1 MDVHIEGVD
10 KDLLEKSKEIA
21 EGADYG
27 TRRLSGPLFYVSSGI
42 ALAMSCF
49 QLYTAIFG
57 ALTGT
62 IQRSIH
68 LTFAIILCFLF
79 FPMTKKSKT
88 KGIPIYDLIL
98 AAIGG
103 FGALYVT
110 LFYAD
115 LVKRIGNPTPMD
127 VIMGVITILFVL
139 ESARRAIGFPLPL
152 ISALFIAYAFL
163 GPYLP
168 ELLAHRGY
176 GFRRVIDHLYLT
188 MEGIFGVPLWV
199 SSTFV
204 FAFVLF
210 GAILEKTGAMDYFM
224 KIAFSLV
231 GHTRGGPAKVAVVSS
246 AFMGTISGSGV
257 ANVVTT
263 GSVTIPLMKRLGF
276 KPEIA
281 GAIETAASG
290 NGQLMPPVMG
300 AAAFIMAEF
309 LGIPYLQVCA
319 AAALPAVID
328 QLALLGAVHLLSV
341 KYGLKGIPRKDLPKF
356 FPILIR
362 GLHFLIP
369 IGVLL
374 YYLIVKRATPLTSAA
389 AGIVTTIFIFF
400 IQAMLKSFGWGNPIR
415 ENKEPEGMSALNPF
429 ISFFTNMGDA
439 MYKAARMMAGIGAT
453 CACAGIVVGIVTLTG
468 AGLNMTNIII
478 GLSGGNLYFG
488 LFLTM
493 VTCLILGM
501 GVPTTAN
508 YVIMASIMAP
518 ALKAMNPDVPVI
530 AIHLFVFYFGIL
542 ADGTPPVCV
551 AAYAAAGIAGADPLK
566 TGVNA
571 FKLDMRTFL
580 LPFMFITAPAML
592 LINTTFIEAAWI
604 FVSASIGM
612 YALAASMQGF
622 LLTDLNWYERIILFG
637 SAVALVKPGLIT
649 DLLGLVGFTI
659 IYLLQRRA
667 LKRGGFNSE
676 QSPSFVQRP

>member
-1 MDVHIEGVD
+1 MESDKIGVD
-10 KDLLEKSKEIA
+10 QVSIEKSKEIA

-27 TRRLSGPLFYVSSGI
+27 ARRLKGTLFYISGAI
-42 ALAMSCF
+42 AIAMSCF

-62 IQRSIH
+62 LQRSIH
-68 LTFAIILCFLF
+68 LSFALILCFLF

-88 KGIPIYDLIL
+88 KQIPIYDLVL

-115 LVKRIGNPTPMD
+115 LVKRIGNPTPFD
-127 VIMGVITILFVL
+127 VVMGVITILFVL
-139 ESARRAIGFPLPL
+139 EAARRAIGLPLPL
-152 ISALFIAYAFL
+152 ISAIFIAYAFA

-168 ELLAHRGY
+168 DLLAHRGY

-309 LGIPYLQVCA
+309 LGIPYLQVVM

-341 KYGLKGIPRKDLPKF
+341 KFGLKGIPRKELPKF
-356 FPILIR
+356 FPIMVR
-362 GLHFLIP
+362 GLHFLVP
-369 IGVLL
+369 IAVLF
-374 YYLIVKRATPLTSAA
+374 YYLIIQRATPLTSAA

-400 IQAMLKSFGWGNPIR
+400 IQAVMGSLGWGSHSQKDSEEKRINSWRPIALF
-415 ENKEPEGMSALNPF
+415 GM
-429 ISFFTNMGDA
+429 NMADA

-453 CACAGIVVGIVTLTG
+453 CACAGIVVGVVTLTG

-508 YVIMASIMAP
+508 YVIMATIMAP

-551 AAYAAAGIAGADPLK
+551 AAYAAAGIAGSDPLK

-580 LPFMFITAPAML
+580 LPFMFITAPEML
-592 LINTTFIEAAWI
+592 LINTTFVEAAWI
-604 FVSASIGM
+604 FISASIGM

-622 LLTDLNWYERIILFG
+622 LLTDLKWYERIILFA
-637 SAVALVKPGLIT
+637 SAVALVKPGLMT
-649 DLLGLVGFTI
+649 DAFGLVGFAL
-659 IYLLQRRA
+659 IYYLQRKA
-667 LKRGGFNSE
+667 AKGA
-676 QSPSFVQRP
+676 VI

>member
-1 MDVHIEGVD
+1 MEDHKITPD
-10 KDLLEKSKEIA
+10 QDSLEKSKEIA

-27 TRRLSGPLFYVSSGI
+27 GRRLSGLLFYISAGI
-42 ALAMSCF
+42 AFTMSCF
-49 QLYTAIFG
+49 QLYTAMFG
-57 ALTGT
+57 TLTAT
-62 IQRSIH
+62 LQRSVH
-68 LTFAIILCFLF
+68 LCFAIIICFLF
-79 FPMTKKSKT
+79 YPMTKKSRTKT
-88 KGIPIYDLIL
+88 IPIYDLIFAAL
-98 AAIGG
+98 GGWAAI
-103 FGALYVT
+103 YVT
-110 LFYAD
+110 VFYAD
-115 LVKRIGNPTPMD
+115 LVQRIGNPSFLDMM
-127 VIMGVITILFVL
+127 MGVLTILFVL
-139 ESARRAIGFPLPL
+139 EAARRAVGFPLPL
-152 ISALFIAYAFL
+152 ISALFIVYAFI
-163 GPYLP
+163 GPYMP
-168 ELLAHRGY
+168 DILAHRGY
-176 GFRRVIDHLYLT
+176 GVRRVIDHLYLT

-309 LGIPYLQVCA
+309 LGISYLQVVV

-341 KYGLKGIPRKDLPKF
+341 KFGLKGIPRKDLPKF
-356 FPILIR
+356 FPIFIR
-362 GLHFLIP
+362 GTYFLVP

-374 YYLIVKRATPLTSAA
+374 YYLIIRRATPLTSASMGIA
-389 AGIVTTIFIFF
+389 ATILVFF
-400 IQAMLKSFGWGNPIR
+400 IQSVMFSLGLGRQAEQNRDDQRVSSWKPMASFLV
-415 ENKEPEGMSALNPF
+415 KMA
-429 ISFFTNMGDA
+429 DA
-439 MYKAARMMAGIGAT
+439 MCMGARMMAGIGAT
-453 CACAGIVVGIVTLTG
+453 CACAGIVVGVVTLTG

-478 GLSGGNLYFG
+478 DLSGGNLYFG

-493 VTCLILGM
+493 VACLILGM

-508 YVIMASIMAP
+508 YVIMATIMAP
-518 ALKAMNPDVPVI
+518 ALKAMNPDVPII

-551 AAYAAAGIAGADPLK
+551 AAYAAAGIAGSDPLK

-580 LPFMFITAPAML
+580 LPFMFITAPQML
-592 LINTTFIEAAWI
+592 LINTNFIEASWI
-604 FVSASIGM
+604 FISASIGM

-622 LLTDLNWYERIILFG
+622 LLADLKWYERVILFA

-649 DLLGLVGFTI
+649 DALGLIGFAF
-659 IYLLQRRA
+659 IYYFQRKTA
-667 LKRGGFNSE
+667 KGA
-676 QSPSFVQRP
+676 VI

>member
-1 MDVHIEGVD
+1 MEDREINPD
-10 KDLLEKSKEIA
+10 QSSLEKSKEIA

-27 TRRLSGPLFYVSSGI
+27 ARRLSGALFYISFGI
-42 ALAMSCF
+42 AFAMSCF
-49 QLYTAIFG
+49 QLYTATFG
-57 ALTGT
+57 TLTAT
-62 IQRSIH
+62 LQRSVH
-68 LTFAIILCFLF
+68 LSFAVILCFLF
-79 FPMTKKSKT
+79 YPMTKRSKT
-88 KGIPIYDLIL
+88 KTIPIYDLIF
-98 AAIGG
+98 AAVGG
-103 FGALYVT
+103 WAALYIAV
-110 LFYAD
+110 FYAD
-115 LVKRIGNPTPMD
+115 LVQRIGNPTAMD
-127 VIMGVITILFVL
+127 MVMGVLTILFVL
-139 ESARRAIGFPLPL
+139 EAARRAVGFPLPM
-152 ISALFIAYAFL
+152 IAALFITYAFA

-168 ELLAHRGY
+168 DLIAHRGY
-176 GFRRVIDHLYLT
+176 GFRRVVDHLYLT

-210 GAILEKTGAMDYFM
+210 GAIIEKTGAMDYFM
-224 KIAFSLV
+224 KLAFSLV
-231 GHTRGGPAKVAVVSS
+231 GNTRGGPAKVAVVSS

-309 LGIPYLQVCA
+309 LGIPYLHVVV

-341 KYGLKGIPRKDLPKF
+341 KFGLKGIPRKDLPKF
-356 FPILIR
+356 FPILVR
-362 GLHFLIP
+362 GIHFLIP
-369 IGVLL
+369 IGVLF
-374 YYLIVKRATPLTSAA
+374 YYLIVRRATPLTSAA
-389 AGIVTTIFIFF
+389 MGIGTTILIFF
-400 IQAMLKSFGWGNPIR
+400 FQGLMASFGLGRQAVQNEENQNVQSWVPIT
-415 ENKEPEGMSALNPF
+415 
-429 ISFFTNMGDA
+429 SFFVKMADA

-453 CACAGIVVGIVTLTG
+453 CACAGIVVGVITLTG

-551 AAYAAAGIAGADPLK
+551 AAYAAAGVAGADPLK

-580 LPFMFITAPAML
+580 LPFMFITAPQML
-592 LINTTFIEAAWI
+592 LINTTFVEAAWI

-622 LLTDLNWYERIILFG
+622 LLTDLKWYERAILFI
-637 SAVALVKPGLIT
+637 SAVALVKPGLMT
-649 DLLGLVGFTI
+649 DALGLLGFAVA
-659 IYLLQRRA
+659 YVLQRKKVKGA
-667 LKRGGFNSE
+667 
-676 QSPSFVQRP
+676 VI

>member
-1 MDVHIEGVD
+1 MEENKITLGQVSI
-10 KDLLEKSKEIA
+10 EKSKEIA

-27 TRRLSGPLFYVSSGI
+27 TRRLSGPLLYISTGI

-49 QLYTAIFG
+49 QLYTAAFG
-57 ALTGT
+57 TLTGML
-62 IQRSIH
+62 QRSVH
-68 LTFAIILCFLF
+68 LCFAIILCFLF
-79 FPMTKKSKT
+79 YPMTKRSKT
-88 KGIPIYDLIL
+88 KTIPIYDLIFAVL
-98 AAIGG
+98 GGWAAI
-103 FGALYVT
+103 YITV
-110 LFYAD
+110 FYAD
-115 LVKRIGNPTPMD
+115 LVQRTGNPTFLDML
-127 VIMGVITILFVL
+127 MGVITILCIL
-139 ESARRAIGFPLPL
+139 EGARRAVGLPL
-152 ISALFIAYAFL
+152 ALIASIFILYAFA

-168 ELLAHRGY
+168 EMLAHRGY
-176 GFRRVIDHLYLT
+176 GVRRVVDHLYLT

-246 AFMGTISGSGV
+246 AFMGTISGSGI

-263 GSVTIPLMKRLGF
+263 GSVTIPLMKRMGF

-300 AAAFIMAEF
+300 AAAFVMAEF
-309 LGIPYLQVCA
+309 LGISYLEVVTA
-319 AAALPAVID
+319 AILPAVID

-341 KYGLKGIPRKDLPKF
+341 KFGLKGIPRRELPKF

-362 GLHFLIP
+362 GTHFLIP
-369 IGVLL
+369 IGILL
-374 YYLIVKRATPLTSAA
+374 YYLIVRRATPLTSAA
-389 AGIVTTIFIFF
+389 MGIGATIFIFF
-400 IQAMLKSFGWGNPIR
+400 IQSLVNSLGWGKPIGQKTEA
-415 ENKEPEGMSALNPF
+415 ENEFKETKKEISWKPF
-429 ISFFTNMGDA
+429 LSFIVNMGDA

-453 CACAGIVVGIVTLTG
+453 CACAGIVVGVVTLTG
-468 AGLNMTNIII
+468 AGLNMTNIVVD
-478 GLSGGNLYFG
+478 LSGGNIYFG
-488 LFLTM
+488 LFITM
-493 VTCLILGM
+493 VACLILGM

-508 YVIMASIMAP
+508 YVIMATIMAP
-518 ALKAMNPDVPVI
+518 ALKAMNPDVPII

-551 AAYAAAGIAGADPLK
+551 AAYAAAGIAGSDPLK

-592 LINTTFIEAAWI
+592 LINTTVIEAGWI
-604 FVSASIGM
+604 FISASIGM

-622 LLTDLNWYERIILFG
+622 LLTDLKWHERIILFA

-649 DLLGLVGFTI
+649 DILGLIGFGV
-659 IYLLQRRA
+659 IYYLQRKA
-667 LKRGGFNSE
+667 AKGA
-676 QSPSFVQRP
+676 VI

>member
-1 MDVHIEGVD
+1 MGENNIPTDQASI
-10 KDLLEKSKEIA
+10 EKSKELA

-27 TRRLSGPLFYVSSGI
+27 ARRLSGPLLYISSGI

-49 QLYTAIFG
+49 QLYTAMFG
-57 ALTGT
+57 TMTGT
-62 IQRSIH
+62 LQRSIH
-68 LTFAIILCFLF
+68 LCFALILCFLF
-79 FPMTKKSKT
+79 FPMTKKSKSKT
-88 KGIPIYDLIL
+88 IPIYDLIF
-98 AAIGG
+98 AALGG
-103 FGALYVT
+103 WAALYVT
-110 LFYAD
+110 VFYAD
-115 LVKRIGNPTPMD
+115 LVQRIGNPTFLDMT
-127 VIMGVITILFVL
+127 MGIITVLCVL
-139 ESARRAIGFPLPL
+139 EGARRAVGFPLAL
-152 ISALFIAYAFL
+152 IGGLFILYAFV

-168 ELLAHRGY
+168 DILAHRGY
-176 GFRRVIDHLYLT
+176 SVRRVVDHLYLT

-224 KIAFSLV
+224 KLAFSLV

-246 AFMGTISGSGV
+246 AFMGTISGSGI

-300 AAAFIMAEF
+300 AAAFIMSEF
-309 LGIPYLQVCA
+309 LGISYLEVVV

-341 KYGLKGIPRKDLPKF
+341 KFGLKGIPRCELPKF

-362 GLHFLIP
+362 GTHFLVP

-389 AGIVTTIFIFF
+389 MAIAATILIFL
-400 IQAMLKSFGWGNPIR
+400 IQS
-415 ENKEPEGMSALNPF
+415 F
-429 ISFFTNMGDA
+429 ISGKEQEGGQKTNIKNKFSWKPVVSFFMNMGDA
-439 MYKAARMMAGIGAT
+439 MYRAARMMAGIGAT
-453 CACAGIVVGIVTLTG
+453 CACAGIVVGVVTLTG
-468 AGLNMTNIII
+468 AGLNMTNIVVE
-478 GLSGGNLYFG
+478 LSGGNLFLG
-488 LFLTM
+488 LFITM
-493 VTCLILGM
+493 IACLVLGM

-508 YVIMASIMAP
+508 YVIMATIMAP
-518 ALKAMNPDVPVI
+518 ALKAINPDVPII

-551 AAYAAAGIAGADPLK
+551 GAYAAAGIAGADPLK

-580 LPFMFITAPAML
+580 LPYMFITAPQML

-604 FVSASIGM
+604 FVSALIGM
-612 YALAASMQGF
+612 YALAASMQGY
-622 LLTDLNWYERIILFG
+622 LMVELKWYERMVLFA
-637 SAVALVKPGLIT
+637 SAVSLVKPGLIT
-649 DLLGLVGFTI
+649 DTLGLTGFALI
-659 IYLLQRRA
+659 FLLQ
-667 LKRGGFNSE
+667 KRE
-676 QSPSFVQRP
+676 MKRKII

>member
-1 MDVHIEGVD
+1 MEDEKTVADQVSIER
-10 KDLLEKSKEIA
+10 SKEIA

-27 TRRLSGPLFYVSSGI
+27 TRRLKGALFYVSGAI
-42 ALAMSCF
+42 AIGMSCF

-68 LTFAIILCFLF
+68 LCFALILCFLF
-79 FPMTKKSKT
+79 FPMTKRSKT
-88 KGIPIYDLIL
+88 KEIPIYDLVL

-110 LFYAD
+110 LFYSE
-115 LVKRIGNPTPMD
+115 LVKRIGNPSSVD
-127 VIMGVITILFVL
+127 VVMGVITILFVL
-139 ESARRAIGFPLPL
+139 EAARRAIGLPLPL

-168 ELLAHRGY
+168 DLLAHRGY
-176 GFRRVIDHLYLT
+176 GFRRVVDHLYLT

-224 KIAFSLV
+224 KLAFSLV

-309 LGIPYLQVCA
+309 LGIPYLQVVI

-341 KYGLKGIPRKDLPKF
+341 KFGLEGIPRKELPKF
-356 FPILIR
+356 FPIFVR
-362 GLHFLIP
+362 GLHFLVP
-369 IGVLL
+369 VGVLF
-374 YYLIVKRATPLTSAA
+374 YYLIVRKATPLTSAA
-389 AGIVTTIFIFF
+389 AGIVTTISIFL
-400 IQAMLKSFGWGNPIR
+400 IQAVMGSFGWGSHAEKDSSKKGEQSWRPL
-415 ENKEPEGMSALNPF
+415 ALF
-429 ISFFTNMGDA
+429 GVNMADA
-439 MYKAARMMAGIGAT
+439 MYRAARMMAGIGAT
-453 CACAGIVVGIVTLTG
+453 CACAGIVVGVVTLTG
-468 AGLNMTNIII
+468 AGLNMTNIIV
-478 GLSGGNLYFG
+478 GLSGGNLYVG

-493 VTCLILGM
+493 VTCLVLGM

-508 YVIMASIMAP
+508 YVIMATIMAP
-518 ALKAMNPDVPVI
+518 ALKAMNPDVPII

-551 AAYAAAGIAGADPLK
+551 AAYAAAGVAGADPLK
-566 TGVNA
+566 TGINA

-580 LPFMFITAPAML
+580 LPYMFITAPAML
-592 LINTTFIEAAWI
+592 LINTTFLEAAWI
-604 FVSASIGM
+604 FISASIGM

-622 LLTDLNWYERIILFG
+622 LLTDLKWWERIILFG

-649 DLLGLVGFTI
+649 DAVGLTGFAL
-659 IYLLQRRA
+659 IYFLQRRA
-667 LKRGGFNSE
+667 AKGAIL
-676 QSPSFVQRP
+676 

>member
-1 MDVHIEGVD
+1 MEDKTTVDQDALAKSKELAEGVD
-10 KDLLEKSKEIA
+10 Y
-21 EGADYG
+21 GA
-27 TRRLSGPLFYVSSGI
+27 RRLSGPLLYISTGI
-42 ALAMSCF
+42 ALGMSCF
-49 QLYTAIFG
+49 QLYTAMFG
-57 ALTGT
+57 TLTGML
-62 IQRSIH
+62 QRSVH
-68 LTFAIILCFLF
+68 LCFAVILCFLF
-79 FPMTKKSKT
+79 FPINKKSRT
-88 KGIPIYDLIL
+88 GTIPIYDLIF
-98 AAIGG
+98 AALGG
-103 FGALYVT
+103 WAALYITV
-110 LFYAD
+110 FYAD
-115 LVKRIGNPTPMD
+115 LVQRTGNPTTLDM
-127 VIMGVITILFVL
+127 IMGVITILCVL
-139 ESARRAIGFPLPL
+139 EGARRAVGFPLAL
-152 ISALFIAYAFL
+152 IGGLFIIYAFI

-168 ELLAHRGY
+168 DIFAHRGY
-176 GFRRVIDHLYLT
+176 SVRRVVDHLYLT

-224 KIAFSLV
+224 RLAFSLV

-246 AFMGTISGSGV
+246 AFMGTISGSGI

-309 LGIPYLQVCA
+309 LGISYLSVVVA
-319 AAALPAVID
+319 AILPAVID

-341 KYGLKGIPRKDLPKF
+341 KFGLKGMPRKELPKF

-362 GLHFLIP
+362 GTHFLVP
-369 IGVLL
+369 LGVLL

-389 AGIVTTIFIFF
+389 MAIGATIIIFF
-400 IQAMLKSFGWGNPIR
+400 IQSLMVFPGRGHEGGQKTDIKNRISRIPLK
-415 ENKEPEGMSALNPF
+415 AF
-429 ISFFTNMGDA
+429 ILNMGEA

-453 CACAGIVVGIVTLTG
+453 CACAGIVVGVVTLTG
-468 AGLNMTNIII
+468 AGLNMTNIVV
-478 GLSGGNLYFG
+478 GLSGGNIFLG
-488 LFLTM
+488 LFITM
-493 VTCLILGM
+493 IACLVLGM

-508 YVIMASIMAP
+508 YVIMATIMAP
-518 ALKAMNPDVPVI
+518 AMKALNPDVPII

-551 AAYAAAGIAGADPLK
+551 GAYAAAGVAGADPLK

-580 LPFMFITAPAML
+580 LPYMFITAPQML
-592 LINTTFIEAAWI
+592 LINTNFIEAAWI

-622 LLTDLNWYERIILFG
+622 LLTDLKWYERLILFG
-637 SAVALVKPGLIT
+637 SAISLVKPGLIT
-649 DLLGLVGFTI
+649 DALGLTGFALA
-659 IYLLQRRA
+659 YLLQR
-667 LKRGGFNSE
+667 KKIKGS
-676 QSPSFVQRP
+676 VI

>member
-1 MDVHIEGVD
+1 MEENKITLGQVSI
-10 KDLLEKSKEIA
+10 EKSKEIA

-27 TRRLSGPLFYVSSGI
+27 TRRLSGPLLYISTGI

-49 QLYTAIFG
+49 QLYTAAFG
-57 ALTGT
+57 TLTGML
-62 IQRSIH
+62 QRSVH
-68 LTFAIILCFLF
+68 LCFAIILCFLF
-79 FPMTKKSKT
+79 YPMTKRSKT
-88 KGIPIYDLIL
+88 KTIPIYDLIFAVL
-98 AAIGG
+98 GGWAAI
-103 FGALYVT
+103 YITV
-110 LFYAD
+110 FYAD
-115 LVKRIGNPTPMD
+115 LVQRTGNPTFLDML
-127 VIMGVITILFVL
+127 MGVITILCIL
-139 ESARRAIGFPLPL
+139 EGARRAVGLPL
-152 ISALFIAYAFL
+152 ALIASIFILYAFA

-168 ELLAHRGY
+168 EMLAHRGY
-176 GFRRVIDHLYLT
+176 GVRRVVDHLYLT

-246 AFMGTISGSGV
+246 AFMGTISGSGI

-263 GSVTIPLMKRLGF
+263 GSVTIPLMKRMGF

-300 AAAFIMAEF
+300 AAAFVMAEF
-309 LGIPYLQVCA
+309 LGISYLEVVTA
-319 AAALPAVID
+319 AILPAVID

-341 KYGLKGIPRKDLPKF
+341 KFGLKGIPRRELPKF

-362 GLHFLIP
+362 GTHFLIP
-369 IGVLL
+369 IGILL
-374 YYLIVKRATPLTSAA
+374 YYLIVRRATPLTSAA
-389 AGIVTTIFIFF
+389 MGIGATIFIFF
-400 IQAMLKSFGWGNPIR
+400 IQSLVNSLGWGKPIGQKTEA
-415 ENKEPEGMSALNPF
+415 ENEFKETKKEISWKPF
-429 ISFFTNMGDA
+429 LSFIVNMGDA

-453 CACAGIVVGIVTLTG
+453 CACAGIVVGVVTLTG
-468 AGLNMTNIII
+468 AGLNMTNIVVD
-478 GLSGGNLYFG
+478 LSGGNIYFG
-488 LFLTM
+488 LFITM
-493 VTCLILGM
+493 VACLILGM

-508 YVIMASIMAP
+508 YVIMATIMAP
-518 ALKAMNPDVPVI
+518 ALKAMNPDVPII

-551 AAYAAAGIAGADPLK
+551 AAYAAAGVAGADPLK

-580 LPFMFITAPAML
+580 LPFMFITAPQML
-592 LINTTFIEAAWI
+592 LINTTFMEAAWI

-622 LLTDLNWYERIILFG
+622 LLTDLKWYERIVLFA
-637 SAVALVKPGLIT
+637 SAVSLVKPGLMT
-649 DLLGLVGFTI
+649 DALGLTGCAL
-659 IYLLQRRA
+659 IYILQKREM
-667 LKRGGFNSE
+667 KRGII
-676 QSPSFVQRP
+676 

>member
-1 MDVHIEGVD
+1 METDHEIVD
-10 KDLLEKSKEIA
+10 KDLIEKSKEIA

-27 TRRLSGPLFYVSSGI
+27 ARRLSGPIFYISAGI
-42 ALAMSCF
+42 AFAMSCF

-62 IQRSIH
+62 IQRSVH
-68 LTFAIILCFLF
+68 LCFSLILCFLF
-79 FPMTKKSKT
+79 FPMTKKSK
-88 KGIPIYDLIL
+88 KREIPLYDLIL

-103 FGALYVT
+103 FGAIYVT

-127 VIMGVITILFVL
+127 VVMGVITILFVL
-139 ESARRAIGFPLPL
+139 EAARRAIGFPLPF

-263 GSVTIPLMKRLGF
+263 GSVTIPMMKRLGF

-309 LGIPYLQVCA
+309 LGIPYLQVVI

-341 KYGLKGIPRKDLPKF
+341 KYGLKGIPRKDLPKV
-356 FPILIR
+356 FPILVR
-362 GLHFLIP
+362 GVHFLVP
-369 IGVLL
+369 IGVLF
-374 YYLIVKRATPLTSAA
+374 YYLIIKKATPLTSAA
-389 AGIVTTIFIFF
+389 AGIVTTILIFL
-400 IQAMLKSFGWGNPIR
+400 IQSILRSFRRVDSSDTN
-415 ENKEPEGMSALNPF
+415 NPEGIGSWKPLSLF
-429 ISFFTNMGDA
+429 GINMADA

-508 YVIMASIMAP
+508 YVIMATIMAP
-518 ALKAMNPDVPVI
+518 ALKAMNPDVPLI

-551 AAYAAAGIAGADPLK
+551 AAYAAAGVAGSDPLK
-566 TGVNA
+566 TGINA

-604 FVSASIGM
+604 FISASVGM

-622 LLTDLNWYERIILFG
+622 LLTDLRWFERVVLFG
-637 SAVALVKPGLIT
+637 SAVSLVKPGLLT
-649 DLLGLVGFTI
+649 DALGLAGFAF
-659 IYLLQRRA
+659 IYFLQRRRA
-667 LKRGGFNSE
+667 KG
-676 QSPSFVQRP
+676 VVI

>member
-1 MDVHIEGVD
+1 MESDQNRQDSISIEQ
-10 KDLLEKSKEIA
+10 SKEIA

-27 TRRLSGPLFYVSSGI
+27 ARKLSGPIFYLSAAI
-42 ALAMSCF
+42 AFAMSCF

-62 IQRSIH
+62 IQRSVH
-68 LTFAIILCFLF
+68 LCFALILCFLF
-79 FPMTKKSKT
+79 FPMTKRARKSR
-88 KGIPIYDLIL
+88 IPLYDLIL
-98 AAIGG
+98 AAIAG
-103 FGALYVT
+103 FGAIYVT

-115 LVKRIGNPTPMD
+115 LVKRIGNPTPLD
-127 VIMGVITILFVL
+127 VVMGVITILFVL
-139 ESARRAIGFPLPL
+139 EAARRAIGLPLPL
-152 ISALFIAYAFL
+152 ISAIFIAYAFL

-168 ELLAHRGY
+168 DLLAHRGY

-210 GAILEKTGAMDYFM
+210 GAILEKTGAMEYFM
-224 KIAFSLV
+224 KMAFSLV

-309 LGIPYLQVCA
+309 LGIPYLHVVL

-341 KYGLKGIPRKDLPKF
+341 KYGLKGIPRKELPKF
-356 FPILIR
+356 FPILVR
-362 GLHFLIP
+362 GLHYLVP
-369 IGVLL
+369 IGVLF
-374 YYLIVKRATPLTSAA
+374 YYLIIKRATPLTSAA

-400 IQAMLKSFGWGNPIR
+400 IQAVMGSFGQGSHSQKDSEEHR
-415 ENKEPEGMSALNPF
+415 
-429 ISFFTNMGDA
+429 ISSWRPLASFGIQMADA

-453 CACAGIVVGIVTLTG
+453 CACAGIVVGVVTLTG

-493 VTCLILGM
+493 ITCLILGM

-508 YVIMASIMAP
+508 YVIMATIMAP
-518 ALKAMNPDVPVI
+518 ALKAMNPEVPII

-551 AAYAAAGIAGADPLK
+551 AAYAAAGVAGADPLK
-566 TGVNA
+566 TGINA

-592 LINTTFIEAAWI
+592 LINTTVLEAALI
-604 FVSASIGM
+604 FVTASIGM

-622 LLTDLNWYERIILFG
+622 LVTDLKWYERVILFA

-649 DLLGLVGFTI
+649 DGFGLVGFGF
-659 IYLLQRRA
+659 IYFLQRRA
-667 LKRGGFNSE
+667 AKKAFL
-676 QSPSFVQRP
+676 

>member
-1 MDVHIEGVD
+1 MRS
-10 KDLLEKSKEIA
+10 KDNITPDQVSVEKSKEIA

-27 TRRLSGPLFYVSSGI
+27 ARRLSGPIFYISAGI
-42 ALAMSCF
+42 AFVMSCF
-49 QLYTAIFG
+49 QLYTAMFG
-57 ALTGT
+57 TLTAT
-62 IQRSIH
+62 LQRSVH
-68 LTFAIILCFLF
+68 LCFAIMLCFLF
-79 FPMTKKSKT
+79 YPMTKRSKT
-88 KGIPIYDLIL
+88 RTIPIYDLIFAAL
-98 AAIGG
+98 GGWAAIYI
-103 FGALYVT
+103 AV
-110 LFYAD
+110 FYTD
-115 LVKRIGNPTPMD
+115 LVQRIGNPTTMD
-127 VIMGVITILFVL
+127 MVMGVLTIIFIL
-139 ESARRAIGFPLPL
+139 EAARRAVGFPLPL
-152 ISALFIAYAFL
+152 ISAIFILYAFI

-168 ELLAHRGY
+168 DLLAHRGY
-176 GFRRVIDHLYLT
+176 GFRRVVDHLYLT

-210 GAILEKTGAMDYFM
+210 GAVIEKTGAMDYFM
-224 KIAFSLV
+224 KLAFSLV
-231 GHTRGGPAKVAVVSS
+231 GNTRGGPAKVAVVSS

-309 LGIPYLQVCA
+309 LGIPYLQVVM

-341 KYGLKGIPRKDLPKF
+341 KFGLKGIPRKELPKF
-356 FPILIR
+356 LPIFVR

-369 IGVLL
+369 IGVLF
-374 YYLIVKRATPLTSAA
+374 YYLIIRRATPLTSAA
-389 AGIVTTIFIFF
+389 MGIATTIIIFF
-400 IQAMLKSFGWGNPIR
+400 LQGLSISFGWRRSNT
-415 ENKEPEGMSALNPF
+415 ENATENAKVKQGISVEPLV
-429 ISFFTNMGDA
+429 SFFIKMADA

-453 CACAGIVVGIVTLTG
+453 CACAGIVVGVITLTG
-468 AGLNMTNIII
+468 AGLNMTNIIM

-488 LFLTM
+488 LLLTM
-493 VTCLILGM
+493 ATCLILGM

-518 ALKAMNPDVPVI
+518 ALKEMNPDVPII

-551 AAYAAAGIAGADPLK
+551 AAYAAAGIAGSDPLK

-580 LPFMFITAPAML
+580 LPFMFITAPQML
-592 LINTTFIEAAWI
+592 LINTNFIEASWI
-604 FVSASIGM
+604 FISASIGM

-622 LLTDLNWYERIILFG
+622 LLTDLKWYERIVLFA

-649 DLLGLVGFTI
+649 DLLGLIGFAMIYWYQRKEAKGAI
-659 IYLLQRRA
+659 I
-667 LKRGGFNSE
+667 
-676 QSPSFVQRP
+676 

>member
-1 MDVHIEGVD
+1 
-10 KDLLEKSKEIA
+10 
-21 EGADYG
+21 
-27 TRRLSGPLFYVSSGI
+27 
-42 ALAMSCF
+42 
-49 QLYTAIFG
+49 
-57 ALTGT
+57 
-62 IQRSIH
+62 
-68 LTFAIILCFLF
+68 
-79 FPMTKKSKT
+79 
-88 KGIPIYDLIL
+88 
-98 AAIGG
+98 
-103 FGALYVT
+103 
-110 LFYAD
+110 
-115 LVKRIGNPTPMD
+115 
-127 VIMGVITILFVL
+127 
-139 ESARRAIGFPLPL
+139 
-152 ISALFIAYAFL
+152 
-163 GPYLP
+163 
-168 ELLAHRGY
+168 
-176 GFRRVIDHLYLT
+176 

-263 GSVTIPLMKRLGF
+263 GSVTIPLMKRMGF

-300 AAAFIMAEF
+300 AAAFVMAEF
-309 LGIPYLQVCA
+309 LGISYLEVVTA
-319 AAALPAVID
+319 AILPAVID

-341 KYGLKGIPRKDLPKF
+341 KFGLKGIPRKELPKF

-362 GLHFLIP
+362 GTHFLVP

-374 YYLIVKRATPLTSAA
+374 YYLIVRRATPLTSAA
-389 AGIVTTIFIFF
+389 MGITTTILVFF
-400 IQAMLKSFGWGNPIR
+400 IQAVMGSFGLGSHSGKNS
-415 ENKEPEGMSALNPF
+415 EGQKRNSWRPMALF
-429 ISFFTNMGDA
+429 GINMADA

-453 CACAGIVVGIVTLTG
+453 CACAGIVVGVVTLTG

-508 YVIMASIMAP
+508 YVIMATIMAP
-518 ALKAMNPDVPVI
+518 ALKAMNPDVPII

-551 AAYAAAGIAGADPLK
+551 AAYAAAGIAGSDPLK

-580 LPFMFITAPAML
+580 LPFMFITAPEML
-592 LINTTFIEAAWI
+592 LLNTNFIEASWI
-604 FVSASIGM
+604 FISASIGM

-622 LLTDLNWYERIILFG
+622 LLTDLKWHERIVLFA

-649 DLLGLVGFTI
+649 DILGLIGFGV
-659 IYLLQRRA
+659 IYYLQRKA
-667 LKRGGFNSE
+667 AKGA
-676 QSPSFVQRP
+676 VI

>member
-1 MDVHIEGVD
+1 MEENKITPDQVSI
-10 KDLLEKSKEIA
+10 EKSKEIA

-27 TRRLSGPLFYVSSGI
+27 GRRLSGLLFYISAGI
-42 ALAMSCF
+42 AFTMSCF
-49 QLYTAIFG
+49 QLYTAMFG
-57 ALTGT
+57 TLTGML
-62 IQRSIH
+62 QRSVH
-68 LTFAIILCFLF
+68 LCFAIILCFLF
-79 FPMTKKSKT
+79 YPMTKRSKIKS
-88 KGIPIYDLIL
+88 IPIYDLIF
-98 AAIGG
+98 AALGG
-103 FGALYVT
+103 WAALYIT
-110 LFYAD
+110 IFYAD
-115 LVKRIGNPTPMD
+115 LVQRTGNPTSLDML
-127 VIMGVITILFVL
+127 MGVITILCIL
-139 ESARRAIGFPLPL
+139 EGARRAVGLPL
-152 ISALFIAYAFL
+152 ALIASLFILYAFV

-168 ELLAHRGY
+168 DILAHRGY
-176 GFRRVIDHLYLT
+176 SVRRVVDHLYLT

-231 GHTRGGPAKVAVVSS
+231 GHTRGGPAKVAVVAS
-246 AFMGTISGSGV
+246 AFMGTISGSSV

-309 LGIPYLQVCA
+309 LGIPYLHVVM

-341 KYGLKGIPRKDLPKF
+341 KFNLKGIPRKELPKF
-356 FPILIR
+356 FPIFIR
-362 GLHFLIP
+362 GTYFLVP
-369 IGVLL
+369 IGVLF
-374 YYLIVKRATPLTSAA
+374 YYLIFKRATPLTSAA
-389 AGIVTTIFIFF
+389 MAIVTTILIFF
-400 IQAMLKSFGWGNPIR
+400 IQSLMVSIGLNRQNKQNTGEQNEISWEPVKSFST
-415 ENKEPEGMSALNPF
+415 KMA
-429 ISFFTNMGDA
+429 DA

-508 YVIMASIMAP
+508 YVIMATIMAP

-551 AAYAAAGIAGADPLK
+551 AAYAAAGIAGSDPFK

-580 LPFMFITAPAML
+580 LPFMFITAPQML

-604 FVSASIGM
+604 FISASIGM

-622 LLTDLNWYERIILFG
+622 LLTDLKWYERVVLFA

-649 DLLGLVGFTI
+649 DGLGLIGFAI
-659 IYLLQRRA
+659 IYYFQRKA
-667 LKRGGFNSE
+667 AKGA
-676 QSPSFVQRP
+676 VI

>member
-1 MDVHIEGVD
+1 MGDNKMTSD
-10 KDLLEKSKEIA
+10 KQYLEKSKEIA

-27 TRRLSGPLFYVSSGI
+27 ARRLSGPLFYISAGI
-42 ALAMSCF
+42 AFAMSCF
-49 QLYTAIFG
+49 QLYTATFG
-57 ALTGT
+57 TLTGML
-62 IQRSIH
+62 QRSVH
-68 LTFAIILCFLF
+68 LCFAVILCFLF
-79 FPMTKKSKT
+79 YPMTKRSKT
-88 KGIPIYDLIL
+88 KAIPIYDLVFAAMGGW
-98 AAIGG
+98 AAI
-103 FGALYVT
+103 YITV
-110 LFYAD
+110 FYAD
-115 LVKRIGNPTPMD
+115 LVQRTGNPTFFDML
-127 VIMGVITILFVL
+127 MGVLTILFIL
-139 ESARRAIGFPLPL
+139 EAARRAVGLPLPL
-152 ISALFIAYAFL
+152 ISAIFIVYAL
-163 GPYLP
+163 AGPHLP
-168 ELLAHRGY
+168 DILAHRGY
-176 GFRRVIDHLYLT
+176 SIRRVIDHLYLT

-210 GAILEKTGAMDYFM
+210 GAIIEKTGAMDYFM

-231 GHTRGGPAKVAVVSS
+231 GNTRGGPAKVAVVSS

-309 LGIPYLQVCA
+309 LGIPYVQVCI

-341 KYGLKGIPRKDLPKF
+341 KFGLKGMPRKDLPKF
-356 FPILIR
+356 FPVLIR
-362 GLHFLIP
+362 GTHFLIP
-369 IGVLL
+369 IGVLF
-374 YYLIVKRATPLTSAA
+374 YYLIVRRATPLTSAA
-389 AGIVTTIFIFF
+389 MGVVTTIIMFL
-400 IQAMLKSFGWGNPIR
+400 IQSLIVSLGWIQQGAQKMDIRKEISLEPITSYFV
-415 ENKEPEGMSALNPF
+415 KMAG
-429 ISFFTNMGDA
+429 A
-439 MYKAARMMAGIGAT
+439 MYMAARMMAGIGAT
-453 CACAGIVVGIVTLTG
+453 CACAGIVVGVVTLTG

-493 VTCLILGM
+493 VACLILGM

-508 YVIMASIMAP
+508 YVIMATIMAP
-518 ALKAMNPDVPVI
+518 ALVAMNPNVPVI

-551 AAYAAAGIAGADPLK
+551 AAYAAAGIAGSDPLK

-580 LPFMFITAPAML
+580 LPFMFITAPEML
-592 LINTTFIEAAWI
+592 LINTNFIEASWI
-604 FVSASIGM
+604 FISASIGM

-622 LLTDLNWYERIILFG
+622 LLTDLKWWERVILFAA
-637 SAVALVKPGLIT
+637 AVALVKPGLIT
-649 DLLGLVGFTI
+649 DALGLIGFAI
-659 IYLLQRRA
+659 IYILQ
-667 LKRGGFNSE
+667 KRQMKGAII
-676 QSPSFVQRP
+676 

>member
-1 MDVHIEGVD
+1 MEENKMITGQDSI
-10 KDLLEKSKEIA
+10 EKSKEMA

-27 TRRLSGPLFYVSSGI
+27 ARRLSGFIFYVS
-42 ALAMSCF
+42 ATLAFAMSCF
-49 QLYTAIFG
+49 QLYTAMFG
-57 ALTGT
+57 TLTAT
-62 IQRSIH
+62 LQRSVH
-68 LTFAIILCFLF
+68 LCFAIMLCFLF
-79 FPMTKKSKT
+79 YPMTKKSKT
-88 KGIPIYDLIL
+88 RTIPIYDMIFTAL
-98 AAIGG
+98 GG
-103 FGALYVT
+103 CSALYVAI
-110 LFYAD
+110 FYAD
-115 LVKRIGNPTPMD
+115 LVQRIGNPSTMD
-127 VIMGVITILFVL
+127 MIMGVLTIIFVL
-139 ESARRAIGFPLPL
+139 EAARRAVGFPLPL
-152 ISALFIAYAFL
+152 ISALFILYAFI

-168 ELLAHRGY
+168 DLIAHRGY
-176 GFRRVIDHLYLT
+176 NFRRVIDHLYLT

-204 FAFVLF
+204 YAFVLF
-210 GAILEKTGAMDYFM
+210 GAIIEKTGAMDYFM
-224 KIAFSLV
+224 KLAFSLV
-231 GHTRGGPAKVAVVSS
+231 GNTRGGPAKVAVVSS

-309 LGIPYLQVCA
+309 LGIPYLQVVV

-341 KYGLKGIPRKDLPKF
+341 KFGLKGIPRKELPKF
-356 FPILIR
+356 FPIFIK

-369 IGVLL
+369 IGVLF
-374 YYLIVKRATPLTSAA
+374 YYLIVIRATPLTSAA
-389 AGIVTTIFIFF
+389 MGIATTILIFF
-400 IQAMLKSFGWGNPIR
+400 IQSLMFSLGWI
-415 ENKEPEGMSALNPF
+415 KETKGERGAEKGISWKPTL
-429 ISFFTNMGDA
+429 SFFIKMADA

-453 CACAGIVVGIVTLTG
+453 CACAGIVVGVITLTG

-478 GLSGGNLYFG
+478 GLSGGNLYLG

-518 ALKAMNPDVPVI
+518 ALRAMNPDVPVI

-551 AAYAAAGIAGADPLK
+551 AAYAAAGVAGSDPLK
-566 TGVNA
+566 TGINA

-580 LPFMFITAPAML
+580 LPFMFITAPQML
-592 LINTTFIEAAWI
+592 LINTNFIEASWI
-604 FVSASIGM
+604 FISASIGM

-622 LLTDLNWYERIILFG
+622 LLTDLKWYERMVLFA

-649 DLLGLVGFTI
+649 DALGLFGFMV
-659 IYLLQRRA
+659 IYFLQRREG
-667 LKRGGFNSE
+667 KGG
-676 QSPSFVQRP
+676 VI

>member
-1 MDVHIEGVD
+1 MGENKKVQDQD
-10 KDLLEKSKEIA
+10 TLEKSKEIA

-27 TRRLSGPLFYVSSGI
+27 ARRLSGPLLYISAGI

-49 QLYTAIFG
+49 QLYTAAFG
-57 ALTGT
+57 TLTGT
-62 IQRSIH
+62 LQRSVH
-68 LTFAIILCFLF
+68 LCFAIILCFLF
-79 FPMTKKSKT
+79 YPMTKKSKKKT
-88 KGIPIYDLIL
+88 IPIYDLVF

-103 FGALYVT
+103 WAAIYIT
-110 LFYAD
+110 AFYTD
-115 LVKRIGNPTPMD
+115 LVQRIGNPNTLDM
-127 VIMGVITILFVL
+127 VMGVITILCVL
-139 ESARRAIGFPLPL
+139 EGARRAVGLPL
-152 ISALFIAYAFL
+152 ALIASLFILYAFT

-168 ELLAHRGY
+168 EILAHRGY
-176 GFRRVIDHLYLT
+176 GVRRVIDHLYLT

-231 GHTRGGPAKVAVVSS
+231 GNTRGGPAKVAVVSS

-309 LGIPYLQVCA
+309 LGISYLHVVTA
-319 AAALPAVID
+319 AILPAVID

-341 KYGLKGIPRKDLPKF
+341 KFGLKGIPRRELPKF

-362 GLHFLIP
+362 GTHFLVP
-369 IGVLL
+369 IGVLF
-374 YYLIVKRATPLTSAA
+374 YYLIVKRTTPLTSAA
-389 AGIVTTIFIFF
+389 MGIGATIFIFF
-400 IQAMLKSFGWGNPIR
+400 IQSLVNSLGWGKLIGQQTKA
-415 ENKEPEGMSALNPF
+415 ENEITETKKEISWKPFLSFIVNMS
-429 ISFFTNMGDA
+429 DA

-453 CACAGIVVGIVTLTG
+453 CACAGIVVGVVTLTG
-468 AGLNMTNIII
+468 AGLNMTNIVV
-478 GLSGGNLYFG
+478 GLSGGNLYLG

-493 VTCLILGM
+493 VACLILGM

-508 YVIMASIMAP
+508 YVIMATIMAP
-518 ALKAMNPDVPVI
+518 ALKAINPDVPII

-551 AAYAAAGIAGADPLK
+551 AAYAAAGVAGADPLK

-580 LPFMFITAPAML
+580 LPFMFITAPQML

-622 LLTDLNWYERIILFG
+622 LLTDLKWYERIILFG

-649 DLLGLVGFTI
+649 DGIGLIGCGIVYF
-659 IYLLQRRA
+659 LQ
-667 LKRGGFNSE
+667 KRGMKGAII
-676 QSPSFVQRP
+676 

>member
-1 MDVHIEGVD
+1 MEAD
-10 KDLLEKSKEIA
+10 KNGPDRDSLEKSKEVA

-27 TRRLSGPLFYVSSGI
+27 ARRLSGPIFYLSAVI
-42 ALAMSCF
+42 AFAMSCF
-49 QLYTAIFG
+49 QLYTAVFG
-57 ALTGT
+57 TLTGT
-62 IQRSIH
+62 LQRSIH
-68 LTFAIILCFLF
+68 LCFALILCFLY
-79 FPMTKKSKT
+79 FPMTKRSKT
-88 KGIPIYDLIL
+88 KEIPVYDLIL
-98 AAIGG
+98 AAVGG
-103 FGALYVT
+103 FGAIYVT

-115 LVKRIGNPTPMD
+115 LVKRIGNPTPLD
-127 VIMGVITILFVL
+127 VVMGIITILFVL
-139 ESARRAIGFPLPL
+139 EAARRAVGLPLPL
-152 ISALFIAYAFL
+152 ISAIFITYAFV
-163 GPYLP
+163 GPHLP
-168 ELLAHRGY
+168 DLIAHRGY
-176 GFRRVIDHLYLT
+176 GFRRVVDHLYLT

-263 GSVTIPLMKRLGF
+263 GSVTIPLMKRMGF

-309 LGIPYLQVCA
+309 LGIPYLHVVM

-341 KYGLKGIPRKDLPKF
+341 KFDLKGIPRKELPKF
-356 FPILIR
+356 FPILVT
-362 GLHFLIP
+362 GLHFLVP
-369 IGVLL
+369 IGVLF
-374 YYLIVKRATPLTSAA
+374 YYLIIKRATPLTSAA
-389 AGIVTTIFIFF
+389 AGIVTTILIFF
-400 IQAMLKSFGWGNPIR
+400 IQGVMGSFGLGSHS
-415 ENKEPEGMSALNPF
+415 EKKSEGQKVYSWRPVALF
-429 ISFFTNMGDA
+429 GINMADA
-439 MYKAARMMAGIGAT
+439 MHKAARMMAGIGAT
-453 CACAGIVVGIVTLTG
+453 CACAGIVVGVVTLTG

-508 YVIMASIMAP
+508 YVIMATIMAP
-518 ALKAMNPDVPVI
+518 ALKAMNPDVPII

-580 LPFMFITAPAML
+580 LPFMFITAPEML
-592 LINTTFIEAAWI
+592 LINTNFIEASWI
-604 FVSASIGM
+604 FISASIGM
-612 YALAASMQGF
+612 YGLAASMQGF
-622 LLTDLNWYERIILFG
+622 LLTDLKWWERVILFA

-649 DLLGLVGFTI
+649 DALGLIGFGI
-659 IYLLQRRA
+659 IYFLQRKEA
-667 LKRGGFNSE
+667 KGAII
-676 QSPSFVQRP
+676 

>member
-1 MDVHIEGVD
+1 MEDQVIKVD
-10 KDLLEKSKEIA
+10 EVSLAKSKEIA

-27 TRRLSGPLFYVSSGI
+27 ARRLSGVILYISAGI
-42 ALAMSCF
+42 GFTMSCF

-57 ALTGT
+57 TLTAT
-62 IQRSIH
+62 LQRSVH
-68 LTFAIILCFLF
+68 LCFAIILCFLF
-79 FPMTKKSKT
+79 YPMTKKSKT
-88 KGIPIYDLIL
+88 KSIPIHDLIFAAL
-98 AAIGG
+98 GGWAAIYI
-103 FGALYVT
+103 AI
-110 LFYAD
+110 FYAD
-115 LVKRIGNPTPMD
+115 LVQRIGNPNTMD
-127 VIMGVITILFVL
+127 MIMGVLTILFVL
-139 ESARRAIGFPLPL
+139 EAARRAVGFPLPL
-152 ISALFIAYAFL
+152 ISLLFIIYAFA

-168 ELLAHRGY
+168 DLVAHRGY
-176 GFRRVIDHLYLT
+176 GFRRVVDHLYLT

-210 GAILEKTGAMDYFM
+210 GAIIEKTGAMDYFM
-224 KIAFSLV
+224 KLAFSLV
-231 GHTRGGPAKVAVVSS
+231 GNTRGGPAKVAVVSS

-309 LGIPYLQVCA
+309 LGIPYLHVVV

-341 KYGLKGIPRKDLPKF
+341 KFGLKGIPRKELPKF
-356 FPILIR
+356 FPIFVR
-362 GLHFLIP
+362 GMHFLIP
-369 IGVLL
+369 IGVLF
-374 YYLIVKRATPLTSAA
+374 YYLIVRRATPLTSAA
-389 AGIVTTIFIFF
+389 MGIGATIIIFF
-400 IQAMLKSFGWGNPIR
+400 LQGLMGSVGIGDQAVQNRGNQNVSSCVPL
-415 ENKEPEGMSALNPF
+415 A
-429 ISFFTNMGDA
+429 SFFLKMGDA
-439 MYKAARMMAGIGAT
+439 MYKAARMMAGIGVT
-453 CACAGIVVGIVTLTG
+453 CACAGIVVGVITLTG

-518 ALKAMNPDVPVI
+518 ALKAMNPDVPII

-551 AAYAAAGIAGADPLK
+551 AAYAAAGVAGSDPLK

-580 LPFMFITAPAML
+580 LPFMFITAPQML
-592 LINTTFIEAAWI
+592 LINTTFLEAAWI
-604 FVSASIGM
+604 FISASVGM

-622 LLTDLNWYERIILFG
+622 LFADLKWWERVILFA
-637 SAVALVKPGLIT
+637 SAVSLVKPGLVT
-649 DLLGLVGFTI
+649 DSLGLIGFAL
-659 IYLLQRRA
+659 IYVLQRKKTKEA
-667 LKRGGFNSE
+667 
-676 QSPSFVQRP
+676 VI

>member
-1 MDVHIEGVD
+1 MEENRRVSDQTSI
-10 KDLLEKSKEIA
+10 EKSKEIA

-27 TRRLSGPLFYVSSGI
+27 ARRLSGGI
-42 ALAMSCF
+42 LYISAAIAFAMSCF
-49 QLYTAIFG
+49 QLYTAMFG
-57 ALTGT
+57 TLTAT
-62 IQRSIH
+62 LQRSVH
-68 LTFAIILCFLF
+68 LSFAIILCFLF
-79 FPMTKKSKT
+79 YPMTKKSKT
-88 KGIPIYDLIL
+88 KNIPIYDLIFATL
-98 AAIGG
+98 GGWAAIYI
-103 FGALYVT
+103 AV
-110 LFYAD
+110 FYTD
-115 LVKRIGNPTPMD
+115 LVQRIGNPTTMD
-127 VIMGVITILFVL
+127 MVMGVLTIVFVL
-139 ESARRAIGFPLPL
+139 EAARRAVGFPLPL
-152 ISALFIAYAFL
+152 ISALFIIYAFG

-168 ELLAHRGY
+168 DLFAHRGY
-176 GFRRVIDHLYLT
+176 SFRRVVDHLYLT

-204 FAFVLF
+204 YAFVLF
-210 GAILEKTGAMDYFM
+210 GAIIEKTGAMDYFM
-224 KIAFSLV
+224 KLAFSLV
-231 GHTRGGPAKVAVVSS
+231 GNTRGGPAKVAVVSS

-309 LGIPYLQVCA
+309 LGIPYLQVVV

-341 KYGLKGIPRKDLPKF
+341 KFGLRGIPRKELPKF
-356 FPILIR
+356 FPIFVKGI
-362 GLHFLIP
+362 HFLVP
-369 IGVLL
+369 IGVLF

-389 AGIVTTIFIFF
+389 MGIGTTIVLFF
-400 IQAMLKSFGWGNPIR
+400 LQALAASLRWRKNEQNPEVQQKGISY
-415 ENKEPEGMSALNPF
+415 EPIA
-429 ISFFTNMGDA
+429 SFFVKMGDA
-439 MYKAARMMAGIGAT
+439 MYRAARMMAGIGAT
-453 CACAGIVVGIVTLTG
+453 CACAGIVVGVITLTG

-551 AAYAAAGIAGADPLK
+551 AAYAAAGVAGSDPLK
-566 TGVNA
+566 TGINA

-580 LPFMFITAPAML
+580 LPFMFITAPQML

-604 FVSASIGM
+604 FISASLGM

-622 LLTDLNWYERIILFG
+622 LLTDLKWYERVILFAA
-637 SAVALVKPGLIT
+637 AVALVKPGLIT
-649 DLLGLVGFTI
+649 DALGLIGFSI
-659 IYLLQRRA
+659 IYFLQRKEA
-667 LKRGGFNSE
+667 KGA
-676 QSPSFVQRP
+676 VI

>member
-1 MDVHIEGVD
+1 
-10 KDLLEKSKEIA
+10 
-21 EGADYG
+21 
-27 TRRLSGPLFYVSSGI
+27 
-42 ALAMSCF
+42 
-49 QLYTAIFG
+49 
-57 ALTGT
+57 
-62 IQRSIH
+62 
-68 LTFAIILCFLF
+68 
-79 FPMTKKSKT
+79 
-88 KGIPIYDLIL
+88 
-98 AAIGG
+98 
-103 FGALYVT
+103 
-110 LFYAD
+110 
-115 LVKRIGNPTPMD
+115 
-127 VIMGVITILFVL
+127 
-139 ESARRAIGFPLPL
+139 
-152 ISALFIAYAFL
+152 
-163 GPYLP
+163 
-168 ELLAHRGY
+168 
-176 GFRRVIDHLYLT
+176 

-224 KIAFSLV
+224 KLAFSLV
-231 GHTRGGPAKVAVVSS
+231 GHTRGGPAKVAVVAS

-263 GSVTIPLMKRLGF
+263 GSITIPLMKRLGF

-300 AAAFIMAEF
+300 AAAFVMAEF
-309 LGIPYLQVCA
+309 LEIPYLHVVTA
-319 AAALPAVID
+319 AILPAVID

-341 KYGLKGIPRKDLPKF
+341 KFGLKGIPRRELPKF

-362 GLHFLIP
+362 GTHFLVP
-369 IGVLL
+369 IGVLF
-374 YYLIVKRATPLTSAA
+374 YYLIVKRTTPLTSAA
-389 AGIVTTIFIFF
+389 MGIGTTIFIFF
-400 IQAMLKSFGWGNPIR
+400 IQSLMVSFGWGKPIGQKTEA
-415 ENKEPEGMSALNPF
+415 ENEITEKKKEIKEISWKPF
-429 ISFFTNMGDA
+429 LSFIVNMGDA

-453 CACAGIVVGIVTLTG
+453 CACAGIVVGVVTLTG

-508 YVIMASIMAP
+508 YVIMATIMAP
-518 ALKAMNPDVPVI
+518 ALKAMNPDVPII

-566 TGVNA
+566 TGINA

-580 LPFMFITAPAML
+580 LPFMFITAPEML
-592 LINTTFIEAAWI
+592 LINTTFIEASWI
-604 FVSASIGM
+604 FISASIGM

-622 LLTDLNWYERIILFG
+622 LLTDLKWYERVILFA

-649 DLLGLVGFTI
+649 DAVGLIGCGI
-659 IYLLQRRA
+659 IYFLQ
-667 LKRGGFNSE
+667 KREAKGA
-676 QSPSFVQRP
+676 VI

>member
-1 MDVHIEGVD
+1 MEDNKIPQD
-10 KDLLEKSKEIA
+10 QDTLAKSREIA

-27 TRRLSGPLFYVSSGI
+27 VRRLSGALLYISTGI

-49 QLYTAIFG
+49 QLYTAAFG
-57 ALTGT
+57 TLTGT
-62 IQRSIH
+62 LQRSVH
-68 LTFAIILCFLF
+68 LCFALILCFLF
-79 FPMTKKSKT
+79 YPMTKKSKKKT
-88 KGIPIYDLIL
+88 IPIYDLVFAAL
-98 AAIGG
+98 GGWAAI
-103 FGALYVT
+103 YVT
-110 LFYAD
+110 VFYAD
-115 LVKRIGNPTPMD
+115 LVQRIGNPNMLD
-127 VIMGVITILFVL
+127 MVMGVITVLCVL
-139 ESARRAIGFPLPL
+139 EGARRAVGLPLAL
-152 ISALFIAYAFL
+152 ISALFILYAFV
-163 GPYLP
+163 GPYMP
-168 ELLAHRGY
+168 DILAHRGY
-176 GFRRVIDHLYLT
+176 GVRRVVDHLYLT

-224 KIAFSLV
+224 KLAFSLV

-309 LGIPYLQVCA
+309 LGIPYLHVVV

-341 KYGLKGIPRKDLPKF
+341 KFGLKGIPRRELPRF

-362 GLHFLIP
+362 GTYFLVP
-369 IGVLL
+369 IGVLF

-389 AGIVTTIFIFF
+389 MGIGATILIFL
-400 IQAMLKSFGWGNPIR
+400 IQSLMVSFGWGR
-415 ENKEPEGMSALNPF
+415 ENVQTTDIKKEISWKPIM
-429 ISFFTNMGDA
+429 SFFMNMGDA

-453 CACAGIVVGIVTLTG
+453 CACAGIVVGVVTLTG
-468 AGLNMTNIII
+468 AGLSMTNIVV

-493 VTCLILGM
+493 VACLILGM

-508 YVIMASIMAP
+508 YVIMATIMAP
-518 ALKAMNPDVPVI
+518 ALKAMNPDVPII

-551 AAYAAAGIAGADPLK
+551 AAYAAAGVAGADPLK

-580 LPFMFITAPAML
+580 LPFMFITAPQML

-604 FVSASIGM
+604 FISASIGM

-622 LLTDLNWYERIILFG
+622 LLTDLKWYERVILFG

-649 DLLGLVGFTI
+649 DGIGLIGFAI
-659 IYLLQRRA
+659 IYVLQRRETKGA
-667 LKRGGFNSE
+667 II
-676 QSPSFVQRP
+676 

>member
-1 MDVHIEGVD
+1 MGTD
-10 KDLLEKSKEIA
+10 KSAPDQVSLEKSKEIA

-27 TRRLSGPLFYVSSGI
+27 TRRLSGPIFYLSAMI
-42 ALAMSCF
+42 AFAMSCF
-49 QLYTAIFG
+49 QLYTAVFG
-57 ALTGT
+57 TLTGT
-62 IQRSIH
+62 LQRSIH
-68 LTFAIILCFLF
+68 LCFALVLCFLF
-79 FPMTKKSKT
+79 FPMTKRSKT
-88 KGIPIYDLIL
+88 KEIPVYDLIL

-103 FGALYVT
+103 LGAIYVT

-115 LVKRIGNPTPMD
+115 LVKRIGNPSPLD
-127 VIMGVITILFVL
+127 VVMGIITILFVL
-139 ESARRAIGFPLPL
+139 EAARRAIGLPLPL
-152 ISALFIAYAFL
+152 ISAIFITYAFV

-168 ELLAHRGY
+168 DLIAHRGY

-210 GAILEKTGAMDYFM
+210 GAFLEKTGAMDYFM

-246 AFMGTISGSGV
+246 AFMGMISGSGV

-263 GSVTIPLMKRLGF
+263 GSVTIPLMKRMGF

-300 AAAFIMAEF
+300 AAAFVMAEF
-309 LGIPYLQVCA
+309 LGISYLEVVTA
-319 AAALPAVID
+319 AILPAVID

-341 KYGLKGIPRKDLPKF
+341 KFGLKGMPRKELPKF

-362 GLHFLIP
+362 GTHFLVP

-374 YYLIVKRATPLTSAA
+374 YYLIVRRATPLTSAA
-389 AGIVTTIFIFF
+389 MGITATILVFF
-400 IQAMLKSFGWGNPIR
+400 IQTVMGSFGLGSHSGKNS
-415 ENKEPEGMSALNPF
+415 EGQKVNSWRPVALF
-429 ISFFTNMGDA
+429 GINMADA

-453 CACAGIVVGIVTLTG
+453 CACAGIVVGVVTLTG

-508 YVIMASIMAP
+508 YVIMATIMAP
-518 ALKAMNPDVPVI
+518 ALKAMNPDVPII

-551 AAYAAAGIAGADPLK
+551 AAYAAAGIAGSDPLK

-580 LPFMFITAPAML
+580 LPFMFITAPEML
-592 LINTTFIEAAWI
+592 LINTNFIEASWI
-604 FVSASIGM
+604 FISASIGM

-622 LLTDLNWYERIILFG
+622 LLTDLKWHERIILFA

-649 DLLGLVGFTI
+649 DVLGLIGFGV
-659 IYLLQRRA
+659 IYYLQRKA
-667 LKRGGFNSE
+667 AKGAII
-676 QSPSFVQRP
+676 

>member
-1 MDVHIEGVD
+1 MEGDQNGGDRVSI
-10 KDLLEKSKEIA
+10 EKSKEIA

-27 TRRLSGPLFYVSSGI
+27 ARRLRGVLFYISGAFAI
-42 ALAMSCF
+42 GMSCF

-62 IQRSIH
+62 IQRSVH
-68 LTFAIILCFLF
+68 LCFALILCFLF
-79 FPMTKKSKT
+79 FPMTKRSKT
-88 KGIPIYDLIL
+88 KQIPFYDIL
-98 AAIGG
+98 LAVIGG
-103 FGALYVT
+103 FGAIYVT

-115 LVKRIGNPTPMD
+115 LVKRIGNPTPLD
-127 VIMGVITILFVL
+127 VVMGVITILFVL
-139 ESARRAIGFPLPL
+139 EAARRAIGLPLPL
-152 ISALFIAYAFL
+152 ISAIFIAYAFV

-168 ELLAHRGY
+168 DLLAHRGY
-176 GFRRVIDHLYLT
+176 GFRRVVDHLYLT

-290 NGQLMPPVMG
+290 NGQLMPPIMG

-309 LGIPYLQVCA
+309 LGIPYLHVVTA
-319 AAALPAVID
+319 AVLPAVID
-328 QLALLGAVHLLSV
+328 QLALLGAVHLLSL
-341 KYGLKGIPRKDLPKF
+341 KFGLKGIPRKELPKF
-356 FPILIR
+356 FPVFAR

-369 IGVLL
+369 IGVLF

-389 AGIVTTIFIFF
+389 AGIVTTFF
-400 IQAMLKSFGWGNPIR
+400 ILFIQGLLGTFFRFGQKEEGSESKPSFSWKPLGSMAIQ
-415 ENKEPEGMSALNPF
+415 MA
-429 ISFFTNMGDA
+429 DA
-439 MYKAARMMAGIGAT
+439 MYKAARMMAGIGVT
-453 CACAGIVVGIVTLTG
+453 CACAGIVVGVVTLTG

-508 YVIMASIMAP
+508 YVIMATIMAP
-518 ALKAMNPDVPVI
+518 ALKAMNPDVPLI

-551 AAYAAAGIAGADPLK
+551 AAYAAAGVAGADPLK

-580 LPFMFITAPAML
+580 LPFMFITAPEML
-592 LINTTFIEAAWI
+592 LIKTNFIEASWI
-604 FVSASIGM
+604 FVTASIGM

-622 LLTDLNWYERIILFG
+622 LLTELKWYERVILFA
-637 SAVALVKPGLIT
+637 SAVSLVKPGLMT
-649 DLLGLVGFTI
+649 DALGLAGCAL
-659 IYLLQRRA
+659 IYLLQ
-667 LKRGGFNSE
+667 KRE
-676 QSPSFVQRP
+676 AKRVVL

>member
-1 MDVHIEGVD
+1 MENKEIRAEQVSV
-10 KDLLEKSKEIA
+10 EKSKEIA

-27 TRRLSGPLFYVSSGI
+27 ARRLAGPLFYISAAV
-42 ALAMSCF
+42 AFAMSCF
-49 QLYTAIFG
+49 QLYTAMFG
-57 ALTGT
+57 TLTAT
-62 IQRSIH
+62 LQRSVH
-68 LTFAIILCFLF
+68 LSFAIVLCFLF
-79 FPMTKKSKT
+79 YPMTKRSKMRS
-88 KGIPIYDLIL
+88 IPIYDLVF

-103 FGALYVT
+103 WAALYVT
-110 LFYAD
+110 IFYTD
-115 LVKRIGNPTPMD
+115 LVQRIGNPTTMD
-127 VIMGVITILFVL
+127 MIMGVLTILFVL
-139 ESARRAIGFPLPL
+139 EAARRAVGFPLPL
-152 ISALFIAYAFL
+152 ISLLFIIYAFV

-168 ELLAHRGY
+168 DLLAHRGY
-176 GFRRVIDHLYLT
+176 GFRRVVDHLYLT

-210 GAILEKTGAMDYFM
+210 GAIIEKTGAMEYFM
-224 KIAFSLV
+224 KLAFSLV
-231 GHTRGGPAKVAVVSS
+231 GNTRGGPAKVAVVSS

-263 GSVTIPLMKRLGF
+263 GSVTIPMMKRLGF

-309 LGIPYLQVCA
+309 LGIPYLHVVA

-341 KYGLKGIPRKDLPKF
+341 KFGLKGIPRRELPKF
-356 FPILIR
+356 YPIFVR

-369 IGVLL
+369 IGVLF

-389 AGIVTTIFIFF
+389 MGIGATIIIFF
-400 IQAMLKSFGWGNPIR
+400 FQALISSGLGGGTIGEK
-415 ENKEPEGMSALNPF
+415 ENRNAKAWVPVV
-429 ISFFTNMGDA
+429 SFFMKMGEA

-453 CACAGIVVGIVTLTG
+453 CACAGIVVGVITLTG
-468 AGLNMTNIII
+468 AGLNMTNIIV

-518 ALKAMNPDVPVI
+518 ALKAMNPDVPII

-551 AAYAAAGIAGADPLK
+551 AAYAAAGIAGSDPLK
-566 TGVNA
+566 TGINA

-580 LPFMFITAPAML
+580 LPFMFITAPQML
-592 LINTTFIEAAWI
+592 LINTTFLEAGWI

-622 LLTDLNWYERIILFG
+622 LLSDLKWWERVILFA
-637 SAVALVKPGLIT
+637 SAVSLVKPGLLT
-649 DLLGLVGFTI
+649 DALGLVGFALV
-659 IYLLQRRA
+659 YVLQRRKTKKA
-667 LKRGGFNSE
+667 IL
-676 QSPSFVQRP
+676 

>member
-1 MDVHIEGVD
+1 
-10 KDLLEKSKEIA
+10 
-21 EGADYG
+21 
-27 TRRLSGPLFYVSSGI
+27 
-42 ALAMSCF
+42 
-49 QLYTAIFG
+49 
-57 ALTGT
+57 
-62 IQRSIH
+62 
-68 LTFAIILCFLF
+68 
-79 FPMTKKSKT
+79 
-88 KGIPIYDLIL
+88 
-98 AAIGG
+98 
-103 FGALYVT
+103 
-110 LFYAD
+110 
-115 LVKRIGNPTPMD
+115 
-127 VIMGVITILFVL
+127 MGVITILFVL
-139 ESARRAIGFPLPL
+139 EAARRAIGLPLPL
-152 ISALFIAYAFL
+152 ISAIFIVYAFV

-168 ELLAHRGY
+168 DLVAHRGY
-176 GFRRVIDHLYLT
+176 GFRRVVDHLYLT

-246 AFMGTISGSGV
+246 AFMGTISGSGI

-309 LGIPYLQVCA
+309 LGIPYLHVVM

-341 KYGLKGIPRKDLPKF
+341 KYGLKGIPRKELPKF
-356 FPILIR
+356 FPILVR
-362 GLHFLIP
+362 GLHFLVP
-369 IGVLL
+369 IGVLF
-374 YYLIVKRATPLTSAA
+374 YYLIIRRATPLTSAA
-389 AGIVTTIFIFF
+389 AGIATTILIFF
-400 IQAMLKSFGWGNPIR
+400 IQAVMGSFGWGSHSKKNSEEQKVISWKPA
-415 ENKEPEGMSALNPF
+415 ALF
-429 ISFFTNMGDA
+429 GINMADA

-508 YVIMASIMAP
+508 YVIMATIMAP

-551 AAYAAAGIAGADPLK
+551 AAYAAAGVAGADPLK

-580 LPFMFITAPAML
+580 LPFMFITAPQML
-592 LINTTFIEAAWI
+592 LINTNFIEASSI
-604 FVSASIGM
+604 FISASIGM

-622 LLTDLNWYERIILFG
+622 LLTDLKWWERIVLFA

-649 DLLGLVGFTI
+649 DVLGLIGFGV
-659 IYLLQRRA
+659 IYYLQRKVA
-667 LKRGGFNSE
+667 KGAII
-676 QSPSFVQRP
+676 